1 MKKYNEL
8 VIEVVKCNDL
18 DVICDSG
25 PLKAGE
31 FDDSDFWNE

>member
-8 VIEVVKCNDL
+8 VIEVVNYSEL
-18 DVICDSG
+18 DVICNSG